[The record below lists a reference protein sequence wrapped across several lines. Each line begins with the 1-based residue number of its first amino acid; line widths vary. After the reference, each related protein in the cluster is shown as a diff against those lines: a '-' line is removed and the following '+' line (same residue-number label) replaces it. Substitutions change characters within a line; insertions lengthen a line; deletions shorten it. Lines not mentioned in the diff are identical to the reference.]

1 MAKAAKTN
9 RPTLDELKEMYV
21 KMVVTR
27 RMEEGLFPEHRAGN
41 IRGPIH
47 TCNGQEASA
56 IGATAVLRKDDLIS
70 TTHRG
75 HGHMIGKGVPA
86 KGILAEI
93 YGRETGVCRGRAGHM
108 LMADRENG
116 LLGTSAIVGG
126 GPPYAVGQALAF
138 QCQGSDRVAM
148 SCFGDGAAQIGMVHE
163 AMNVAG
169 LWKLPVV
176 FLCEH
181 NMYGLT
187 VHSSHQSPIADISD
201 RAAGYDMPGV
211 KVDGN
216 DVVAVYQAA
225 AEAVARARRG
235 DGPTL
240 LETKTYRMVGFS
252 TTDIGG
258 YQPEAEMAEWA
269 KRDPI
274 KRLRELLGKD
284 LKAEE
289 LDAMDEEAK
298 GIVDEAYDFAR
309 TSPVTPL
316 EDLHVPE
323 YAVAEASHG

>member
-9 RPTLDELKEMYV
+9 RPSLDELKEIYV
-21 KMVVTR
+21 RMVVTR
-27 RMEEGLFPEHRAGN
+27 QLEEGLFPEHRAGN

-56 IGATAVLRKDDLIS
+56 IGATAVLRKDDLVS

-75 HGHMIGKGVPA
+75 HGHMIGKGVRPR
-86 KGILAEI
+86 GILAEI
-93 YGRETGVCRGRAGHM
+93 YGRETGLCRGRAGHM
-108 LMADRENG
+108 LMADLENG
-116 LLGTSAIVGG
+116 LLGTSAIVAG

-138 QCQGSDRVAM
+138 QCQGVDRVAM
-148 SCFGDGAAQIGMVHE
+148 SCFGDGAAQNGMVHE

-169 LWKLPVV
+169 LWKLPIV

-187 VHSSHQSPIADISD
+187 VHSSHQSSVEDISI
-201 RAAGYDMPGV
+201 RAAGYGMPGV

-225 AEAVARARRG
+225 AEAVARARAG

-240 LETKTYRMVGFS
+240 LETKTYRMTGFS

-258 YQPEAEMAEWA
+258 YQPEEEMAEWA

-274 KRLRELLGKD
+274 KRLRTLLGKD
-284 LKAEE
+284 LKEDE
-289 LDAMDEEAK
+289 LEAMEEEA
-298 GIVDEAYDFAR
+298 GRIVTDAFDFAKS
-309 TSPVTPL
+309 SPETPL
-316 EDLHVPE
+316 ADLYVAE
-323 YAVAEASHG
+323 YATVEARHG